1 MFTMPFRK
9 APFKGHIWLEYFNLI
24 KTAISLFTFTWRWVE
39 KDNMR
44 KLSHTCC
51 EMKITDTNSL
61 GIVTVIKGYSSLF
74 LLSGWFLYSQSR
86 RRVTARTQVKW
97 HKTRKESKGIKKKI
111 IIKKPVT
118 EESATSPNS
127 LVDTRTSR
135 RAEPIL
141 KNGSHHPEWIAEDC
155 RSIPKHKLPPAVVCS
170 CRLGWTVVVSTLSA
184 LPDDLQGV
192 SVWTSGEMEKRT
204 KDPQTWVIFTG
215 KQVVVTRWSPD
226 QDAYPRMHQTEIE
239 DNTDR
244 RKTRSMGLH
253 YGPPEQFPL
262 PRQRLRYY
270 NCSHYSLNNDRAW
283 CMVGG
288 LEGERSGWVSLGRPT
303 AR

>member
-1 MFTMPFRK
+1 M
-9 APFKGHIWLEYFNLI
+9 
-24 KTAISLFTFTWRWVE
+24 WRRAE
-39 KDNMR
+39 KDNTR

-97 HKTRKESKGIKKKI
+97 HKTRKESKGIKKTTTAKKI
-111 IIKKPVT
+111 NKKPKKQKTCHRGIRNV
-118 EESATSPNS
+118 SK
-127 LVDTRTSR
+127 LTRRHSDFQKSR
-135 RAEPIL
+135 TYL

-244 RKTRSMGLH
+244 GKTRSMGLH

-270 NCSHYSLNNDRAW
+270 NCSHYQPTAW
-283 CMVGG
+283 TMTVLGAWW
-288 LEGERSGWVSLGRPT
+288 EAWRERSGWVSLGRPT